1 MQKQPKTLIKNTAN
15 LFNNAIVMIVLI
27 SVLFSTTI
35 NIISSVTKIELQ
47 VITKS
52 SVYICLSYTLSS
64 IALFSALAIYSFN
77 NKKPLKTLFECE
89 KPTTKSIIA
98 TLLITIGMIFGLS
111 NVNNIIFEVAKNL
124 GLNVTSPS
132 LPQFSFISFVVILIF
147 VCIMP
152 PLLEEVIF
160 RNILFK
166 DFSKNGTIL
175 AIIITS
181 IMFSLYHMSLT
192 QTVYQLI
199 VGVLFS
205 LILLGGGNY
214 ILTAIAHFINNLFVV
229 LNYYFFNITFSQELG
244 VVVTIL
250 GLISLVL
257 GIVLLFINNK
267 KEIVK
272 HQSGSIKEIIFSS
285 ILGLSICILF
295 WVVGIF

>member
-27 SVLFSTTI
+27 SVLFSTI
-35 NIISSVTKIELQ
+35 VNIISNVTKIELQ

-52 SVYICLSYTLSS
+52 SVYICLTYTLSS
-64 IALFSALAIYSFN
+64 IALFSALVIYSFN

-89 KPTTKSIIA
+89 KPTTKSVIA

-111 NVNNIIFEVAKNL
+111 NVNNIIFELAKNL

-192 QTVYQLI
+192 QTIYQLI

-214 ILTAIAHFINNLFVV
+214 ILTAIAHFINNLFIV
-229 LNYYFFNITFSQELG
+229 LNYYFFNITFSQEIG
-244 VVVTIL
+244 VVITIL

-257 GIVLLFINNK
+257 GIGLLFINNK

-272 HQSGSIKEIIFSS
+272 YQSGSVKDIIFSS

>member
-27 SVLFSTTI
+27 SVLFSTI
-35 NIISSVTKIELQ
+35 VNIISNVTKIELQ

-52 SVYICLSYTLSS
+52 SVYICLTYTMSS
-64 IALFSALAIYSFN
+64 IALFSALVIYSFN

-89 KPTTKSIIA
+89 KPTNKSVIA

-111 NVNNIIFEVAKNL
+111 NVNNIIFELAKNL

-192 QTVYQLI
+192 QTIYQLI

-214 ILTAIAHFINNLFVV
+214 ILTAIAHFINNLFIV
-229 LNYYFFNITFSQELG
+229 LNYYFFNITFSQEIG
-244 VVVTIL
+244 VVITIL

-272 HQSGSIKEIIFSS
+272 YQSGSVKDIIFSS